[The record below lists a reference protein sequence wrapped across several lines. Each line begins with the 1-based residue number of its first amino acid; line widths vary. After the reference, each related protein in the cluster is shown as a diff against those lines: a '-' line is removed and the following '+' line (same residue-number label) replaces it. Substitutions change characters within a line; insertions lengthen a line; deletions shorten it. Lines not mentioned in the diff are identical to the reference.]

1 MTLRGVREYYDSFG
15 EREWERLERTH
26 DGALEFAVTTHAI
39 AARLPPHSRVLDI
52 GGGPGRHTI
61 WLAENGH
68 RITLADLSPVQ
79 LRIAER
85 KIAEAGVAHLMEE
98 IAEADARDLSRW
110 PDGSFDAALALGPFY
125 HLPDPTDRDRAA
137 SELARVLRPGSVALV
152 ALMPRYAFL
161 RRTIALPDERR
172 HLLQPGFLQAL
183 LERGEFHNDVP
194 GRFTG
199 GYGVRPQEVEPFFT
213 GHGFEKLDL
222 LAVEGILPD
231 LQGELAEMAAEDPK
245 LHRAALEVV
254 FGTAG
259 DPSILGLSN
268 HLLYVGVKR
277 G

>member
-1 MTLRGVREYYDSFG
+1 MKEYYDSFG
-15 EREWERLERTH
+15 EREWERLEKPH

-39 AARLPPHSRVLDI
+39 AARLDPHSRVLDI
-52 GGGPGRHTI
+52 GGGPGRYAI
-61 WLAENGH
+61 WLAEHGH
-68 RITLADLSPVQ
+68 RVTLADLSPV
-79 LRIAER
+79 LLEIAER
-85 KIAEAGVAHLMEE
+85 KTDGIGVAHLIEE

-125 HLPDPTDRDRAA
+125 HLPDPTDRDSAA
-137 SELARVLRPGSVALV
+137 SELARVLRPGGVAFV

-172 HLLQPGFLQAL
+172 RLLQPGFLQAL

-199 GYGVRPQEVEPFFT
+199 GFGVRPQEVEPFFT

-222 LAVEGILPD
+222 LALEGILPD
-231 LQGELAEMAAEDPK
+231 LQGELAEMAREDRT

-254 FGTAG
+254 FATAG
-259 DPSILGLSN
+259 DPSIFGLSN